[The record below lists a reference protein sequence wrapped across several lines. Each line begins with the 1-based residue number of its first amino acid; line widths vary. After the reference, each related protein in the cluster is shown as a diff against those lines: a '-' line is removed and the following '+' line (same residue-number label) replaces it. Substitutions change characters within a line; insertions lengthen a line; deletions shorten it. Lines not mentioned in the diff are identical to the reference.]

1 MPKNKRLEVIDESDT
16 GLNKKFLDHQTGKTV
31 TRGYVADH
39 INEYEGYHV
48 MRKDNKRI
56 IRSDPD
62 KSKNNNLE

>member
-1 MPKNKRLEVIDESDT
+1 MAKNKRLKVIDESET
-16 GLNKKFLDHQTGKTV
+16 GLNKKFLDLQTGSTV

-56 IRSDPD
+56 IRSNPD